1 MREAALAALTLVFA
15 LPPGVTPAT
24 ANVGGKVG
32 AEQQP
37 DGDPVFVGP
46 HAELQ
51 QLGGS
56 GRATGN

>member
-15 LPPGVTPAT
+15 LPLGATPAMAST
-24 ANVGGKVG
+24 GGRVG
-32 AEQQP
+32 AEQC

-46 HAELQ
+46 NARLQ

-56 GRATGN
+56 DRATGH